1 MSKEIIGACRFCGQ
15 IGTSDRGFSS
25 QMEADEYATQWCGCD
40 EAQAYREK
48 LEAMESAKASI
59 RMLFGSGC
67 EKYSFTPIPD
77 DALFMLEGLVD
88 SIGAGYITSV
98 GLKLQCGD
106 SAKVSVTAK
115 GAIKV
120 NRSKN
125 ISSTVEC

>member
-48 LEAMESAKASI
+48 LEAITAAKESI
-59 RMLFGSGC
+59 TLLFGDGC
-67 EKYSFTPIPD
+67 EKYSFSPIPS
-77 DALFMLEGLVD
+77 DAVLMLEDLVD
-88 SIGAGYITSV
+88 AIGSGYISSV
-98 GLKLQCGD
+98 SVKLQSGD
-106 SAKVSVTAK
+106 SAKISVTAK